1 MSFLG
6 FGYQVKDAYISK
18 VFREIGLADELGS
31 GMRNTYKYTQLYS
44 GGMPKFIE
52 DDVFRTIIPLTSVAV
67 EKIGPY
73 EKTQVKTQVTIY
85 DEILAFCLEP
95 HSKAEI
101 AKHCGYKNTKSFTLK
116 YLRIEGAFYCGIG
129 CLFLLYGFY
138 RAVKLPGMSVVLTVI
153 SLGTRVVLAYAL
165 SSIEAIGVTGIWWS
179 VPIGWALA
187 DLVGFLYY
195 RRHKKEFFR

>member
-1 MSFLG
+1 
-6 FGYQVKDAYISK
+6 
-18 VFREIGLADELGS
+18 
-31 GMRNTYKYTQLYS
+31 MRNTYKYTQLYS

-85 DEILAFCLEP
+85 DEIPAFCLEP

-116 YLRIEGAFYCGIG
+116 YMRP
-129 CLFLLYGFY
+129 LLDNQTLKMTIPDKPNSRNQKYI
-138 RAVKLPGMSVVLTVI
+138 TNT
-153 SLGTRVVLAYAL
+153 SL
-165 SSIEAIGVTGIWWS
+165 
-179 VPIGWALA
+179 
-187 DLVGFLYY
+187 
-195 RRHKKEFFR
+195 